1 MRDAYGES
9 GGTMKKKKDRPKG
22 WYKREQRK
30 ELAIAM
36 RLVNK
41 WIEQCTDEDHLC
53 DLKEYLWR
61 LEYKAVFLGVK
72 K

>member
-1 MRDAYGES
+1 
-9 GGTMKKKKDRPKG
+9 MKKRKEKPKG
-22 WYKREQRK
+22 WYRKAQRK
-30 ELAIAM
+30 ELAVAIK
-36 RLVNK
+36 LVHK

>member
-1 MRDAYGES
+1 MGE
-9 GGTMKKKKDRPKG
+9 KKKIKPKG
-22 WYKREQRK
+22 WYLKEQRK